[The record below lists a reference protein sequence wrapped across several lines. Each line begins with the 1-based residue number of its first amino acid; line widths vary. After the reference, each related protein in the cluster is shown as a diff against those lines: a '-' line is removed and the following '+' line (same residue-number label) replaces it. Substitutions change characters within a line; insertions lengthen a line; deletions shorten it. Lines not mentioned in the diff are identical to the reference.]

1 MGECLMNIDTLIQQV
16 LNYSPESDPEFL
28 RVVYSFAAG
37 SLEGHE
43 LAPGVPGIDH
53 ALGTAMVLTRLQL
66 GEAAVAA
73 ALLHDLLQVT
83 DVAPATLRKRFGEDT
98 TRLVESTA
106 RLNRIS
112 WGRLEREKAPD
123 LRRLFLAMVDDVRVV
138 MIRLAEQL
146 NLMYSLSFFSESV
159 RNQNSEESLHIFAPL
174 ADRLGIRSFKWELED
189 LALQQLEPEQ
199 FLKISGFLSERR
211 ESRER
216 TIRAIITTLQNAM
229 RQAGIS
235 GQITGRPKHIT
246 GIFKKMEST
255 HRGFTEIYDV
265 QAVRI
270 IVKEVK
276 DCYAALDIVHG
287 LWPPIPGE
295 YDDYIAV
302 PKPNMYRSLHTA
314 VQGPRGRALEIQ
326 IRTGEMHRTAE
337 WGIAAHWMYK
347 EKAGRDISVE
357 AKVAYLRGLLAWQR
371 DLFPEGES
379 GPPDQA
385 VPLARDVFVLTPE
398 GDILALPEGATPLD
412 FAYAIH
418 TQVGHRCRGVKVNG
432 KMVTLDHK
440 LQSGDRVEIQTGKK
454 SSPSRDWLN
463 PRRGFIRTQRAR
475 RDIRLWFLS
484 QERDEFVARGRE
496 MADRTLKRLGER
508 VRDYEKLAVRF
519 GFSRAVDFLEAVGR
533 GKLSAEHIRNRLAK
547 TREEGLSPTVPES
560 IPLQVTP
567 TGVTVAGMGDL
578 LTRVARC
585 CSPLPGD
592 RITGYITRGR
602 GITIHRRD
610 CHNIRRLPDR
620 DRLADVSWDEGTRGY
635 SVPIQVV
642 GGGSQK
648 LLKDVAKV
656 VEEEKARLLGTNV
669 RISPTDRLQTLLATL
684 EISSAPQL
692 KRILTRVKGLP
703 SVSDARRIL

>member
-1 MGECLMNIDTLIQQV
+1 MGECPMNIETLIQQV

-28 RVVYSFAAG
+28 RAVYSFAAG

-43 LAPGVPGIDH
+43 LAPGIPGIDH

-66 GEAAVAA
+66 GEEAVAA
-73 ALLHDLLQVT
+73 ALLHDLLQAT
-83 DVAPATLRKRFGEDT
+83 DVAPGTLRGRFGEDT

-159 RNQNSEESLHIFAPL
+159 RRQNSEESLHIFAPL

-199 FLKISGFLSERR
+199 FSMISGFLSERR
-211 ESRER
+211 DSRER
-216 TIRAIITTLQNAM
+216 TIRAIITTLQDAM
-229 RQAGIS
+229 RRAGIS
-235 GQITGRPKHIT
+235 GEITGRPKHIT

-255 HRGFTEIYDV
+255 RRGFEEIYDV

-314 VQGPRGRALEIQ
+314 VNGPRGRALEIQ

-385 VPLARDVFVLTPE
+385 VPLVRDVFVLTPE

-418 TQVGHRCRGVKVNG
+418 TQVGHRCRGAKVNG
-432 KMVTLDHK
+432 KMVTLDHR
-440 LQSGDRVEIQTGKK
+440 LQSGDRVEVLTGKK
-454 SSPSRDWLN
+454 SAPSRDWLN
-463 PRRGFIRTQRAR
+463 PRHGFIRTQRAR

-560 IPLQVTP
+560 TPLQVTP
-567 TGVTVAGMGDL
+567 IGVTVTGMGDL

-620 DRLADVSWDEGTRGY
+620 DRLADVSWDDGTRGY
-635 SVPIQVV
+635 AVPIQVV

-648 LLKDVAKV
+648 LLKDVAKI

-684 EISSAPQL
+684 EISSASQL
-692 KRILTRVKGLP
+692 KRILARVKGLP
-703 SVSDARRIL
+703 SVSDARRVL